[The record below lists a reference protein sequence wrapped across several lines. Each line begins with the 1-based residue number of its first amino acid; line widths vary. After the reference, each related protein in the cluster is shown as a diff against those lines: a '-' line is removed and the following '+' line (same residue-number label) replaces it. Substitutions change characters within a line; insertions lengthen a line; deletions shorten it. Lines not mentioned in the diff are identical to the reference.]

1 MPILTSSALAEHL
14 NQANRRRGVFFMPFA
29 PHHVDRI
36 SIESQ
41 EVLVLTDQNGARDI
55 LYAQSQMG
63 PAVTGFIGTKPAAV
77 FGFVSIWQGV
87 SEAWLI
93 ADRSARAMPMTL
105 TRMGIRVMDIAK
117 ISMGLHRVQIT
128 VRTTDKRAHNWAL
141 AIGFQEECV
150 MRKYGPDGI
159 DYFLMARY

>member
-1 MPILTSSALAEHL
+1 MPILTSSALAERL
-14 NQANRRRGVFFMPFA
+14 NQSNRRRGVFFMPFA

-36 SIESQ
+36 SIESE
-41 EVLVLTDQNGARDI
+41 EVLVLAERDQVSDI

-63 PAVTGFIGTKPAAV
+63 PAVTGFIGTQPAAV
-77 FGFVSIWQGV
+77 FGFVSIWRGV
-87 SEAWLI
+87 AEAWLV

-105 TRMGIRVMDIAK
+105 TRMGLKVMDIAK

-128 VRTTDKRAHNWAL
+128 VRTTDKRAYDWAL
-141 AIGFQEECV
+141 AIGFQQECV
-150 MRKYGPDGI
+150 MRGYGPDGV